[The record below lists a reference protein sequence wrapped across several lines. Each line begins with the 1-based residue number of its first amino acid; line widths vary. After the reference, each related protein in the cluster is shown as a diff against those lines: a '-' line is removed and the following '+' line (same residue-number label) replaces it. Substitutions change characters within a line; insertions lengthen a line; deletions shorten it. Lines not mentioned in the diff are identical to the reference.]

1 MPFTIESD
9 DDGVPVGDHFMDVLP
24 PTYPLPS
31 DVPPRSTLYQHTYPL
46 ISSGSSSVAPF
57 DIPPDSPIYLMGPP
71 PYPGMDSAPH
81 QAERQPQAGSQYGF
95 ETATEF
101 DSEMD
106 AHFAWPMEASAPV
119 AEAASSPQASKSR
132 KKSGRRVSRCARCI
146 QRHKKC
152 SHGQATAA
160 AASEPAEDQKA
171 NFQASIDDETKN
183 QDSGPSGNLEIPTAS
198 SGTTATK
205 PMPPKRAGKAAL
217 SKAANNEETES
228 SSSVSTA
235 AKRYAAP
242 GRIIVKAGP
251 DPDRM

>member
-1 MPFTIESD
+1 M
-9 DDGVPVGDHFMDVLP
+9 GVLP

-31 DVPPRSTLYQHTYPL
+31 YVPLRSPYYQHTYSSV
-46 ISSGSSSVAPF
+46 SSGSSGFAPF

-71 PYPGMDSAPH
+71 PYPGMETAPL

-95 ETATEF
+95 DHATQFRGHELPQ
-101 DSEMD
+101 DVRGSEMD
-106 AHFAWPMEASAPV
+106 RQFALSMEASAPV
-119 AEAASSPQASKSR
+119 DEAASSTQASKSR
-132 KKSGRRVSRCARCI
+132 KKSGPRVRRCARCI

-171 NFQASIDDETKN
+171 NFQATIDDE
-183 QDSGPSGNLEIPTAS
+183 QDFGPSRNLEIPTAS

-205 PMPPKRAGKAAL
+205 PMPQKRAGKTAL
-217 SKAANNEETES
+217 SKAAEDGETES
-228 SSSVSTA
+228 SDSVSMA
-235 AKRYAAP
+235 AKRYAAQ
-242 GRIIVKAGP
+242 GRTIVKAGP